1 MLTTP
6 VRLLGDADR
15 RAIQTVLDR
24 EPIAGA
30 QVAEMVAEG
39 GVDWWRSGARLFG
52 YGDGREVRALC
63 WVGTNMIPVG
73 AGPAAV
79 AAFSTLGGVERR
91 RCSSIV
97 GPADA
102 VLALWTRLRHWWG
115 PAREVRPDQP
125 LMVTDRPSVPPPD
138 PAVRL
143 VTVDEVDTLLPAA
156 IAMYT
161 TEVGVSPVT
170 GSNGQPYRRRVEELI
185 RARRTYARIER
196 GEVLFKADLAV
207 VTPRTAQI
215 QGVWV
220 PPHWRGRGLATAGL
234 SAVVAGALA
243 RGIPTVSL
251 YVNAHNTAARRVYD
265 RCGFRQVDRFATVLF

>member
-15 RAIQTVLDR
+15 PAIQAVLDR

-39 GVDWWRSGARLFG
+39 GVDWWRSGARLLG
-52 YGDGREVRALC
+52 YGEGRDLRALC

-73 AGPAAV
+73 ASPAAIT
-79 AAFSTLGGVERR
+79 AFSGLGRVERR

-102 VLALWTRLRHWWG
+102 VLGLWARLRHWWG
-115 PAREVRPDQP
+115 PAREVRRDQP
-125 LMVTDRPSVPPPD
+125 LMVTDRPARLRPD

-143 VTVDEVDTLLPAA
+143 VTPDEVDVLLPAA
-156 IAMYT
+156 VAMYT
-161 TEVGVSPVT
+161 AEVGVSPVT
-170 GSNGQPYRRRVEELI
+170 GANGQPYRRRVEELI
-185 RARRTYARIER
+185 RMRRTYARIED

-207 VTPRTAQI
+207 VTPYTTQV

-220 PPHWRGRGLATAGL
+220 APNWRGRGLATAGM
-234 SAVVAGALA
+234 SAVVNDALA

-251 YVNAHNTAARRVYD
+251 YVNAHNIAARRVYD
-265 RCGFRQVDRFATVLF
+265 RCGFRQIDRFATILF

>member
-6 VRLLGDADR
+6 IRLLGDADR
-15 RAIQTVLDR
+15 PAIQAVLDR

-52 YGDGREVRALC
+52 YGEGREIRALC

-73 AGPAAV
+73 ASPAAV
-79 AAFSTLGGVERR
+79 AAFSGLGRMERR

-102 VLALWTRLRHWWG
+102 VLGLWARLRHWWG
-115 PAREVRPDQP
+115 PAREVRRDQP
-125 LMVTDRPSVPPPD
+125 LMVTDRPARARPD

-143 VTVDEVDTLLPAA
+143 VTPGEVDVLLPAA
-156 IAMYT
+156 VAMYT
-161 TEVGVSPVT
+161 AEVGVSPVT
-170 GSNGQPYRRRVEELI
+170 GANGHPYRRRVEELI
-185 RARRTYARIER
+185 RARRTYARIEG

-207 VTPRTAQI
+207 VTPHTTQI

-220 PPHWRGRGLATAGL
+220 APDWRGRGLATAGMA
-234 SAVVAGALA
+234 AVVNDALA

-251 YVNAHNTAARRVYD
+251 YVNAHNIAARRVYD
-265 RCGFRQVDRFATVLF
+265 RCGFRQIDRFATILF